1 MKPDRPYIKLLTAL
15 CRTSP
20 SAEQVREIAQIIPT
34 VENWHTFTRLANEH
48 GISAMVWHNLERM
61 QLTGSLPEK
70 EQTILKQSFLTSLT
84 RNTYLTDR
92 LAEAVKILARK
103 GIDVV
108 LLKGMALELSLYG
121 NAGLRQMNDV
131 DLLISPNRC
140 MEAWRELQKHG
151 YVAKP
156 FKSPLYR
163 LIALHEGKHLPE
175 LRRGDLTIEIHHTLF
190 PEHPE
195 ITEEIITGSTPAE
208 INGQIMLLP
217 PPHLHFL
224 YLLKH
229 MQYHELEKGE
239 TQLRLYADLLIM
251 AEKYRD
257 KILNGTMAELA
268 RKTTGTGYLEERLY
282 LLQHFWGT
290 DPGESLRILVHSID
304 KKGVEQQFRHFLEKP
319 KGNAEP
325 SRRETLP
332 GALRRIPGVHRKT
345 IHLIGE
351 IFPSLTFMKNRYNTR
366 NRLTAIAM
374 YPVRWYTIAA
384 MALGRR

>member
-1 MKPDRPYIKLLTAL
+1 MKPDPPHIKLLIAL
-15 CRTSP
+15 CRISR

-34 VENWHTFTRLANEH
+34 VKEWQTFTRMAGEH
-48 GISAMVWHNLERM
+48 GISAMVWHNLERL
-61 QLTGSLPEK
+61 QLTGSMPEK

-92 LAEAVKILARK
+92 LTEAVKILARR

-131 DLLISPNRC
+131 DLLIRPDRC

-151 YVAKP
+151 FIAKP

-175 LRRGDLTIEIHHTLF
+175 LRRGDLTLEIHHTLF
-190 PEHPE
+190 PGHPE
-195 ITEEIITGSTPAE
+195 ITGEIIRRSTPAE
-208 INGQIMLLP
+208 IAGQIVYMP
-217 PPHLHFL
+217 PPDLHFL

-229 MQYHELEKGE
+229 MQYHEKEKGE
-239 TQLRLYADLLIM
+239 TQLRLYADLLM
-251 AEKYRD
+251 LAEKQGEE
-257 KILNGTMAELA
+257 ILTGTMAEQA
-268 RKTTGTGYLEERLY
+268 RRTTGAGYLEERLW

-290 DPGESLRILVHSID
+290 DPGESLRILLHSID
-304 KKGVEQQFRHFLEKP
+304 KQGVKQQFRQFLEKP
-319 KGNAEP
+319 KGNPGP

-332 GALRRIPGVHRKT
+332 AALRRIPGLHRKA
-345 IHLIGE
+345 IHLTGE
-351 IFPSLTFMKNRYNTR
+351 IFPSLSFMKNRYNTR
-366 NRLTAIAM
+366 NRFTALAM
-374 YPVRWYTIAA
+374 YPVRWYRMAA
-384 MALGRR
+384 MAAGRR